1 MDNKLNH
8 LIALIRSPEFDN
20 EYNNQIWSDTFVD
33 GEISIANFNTIG
45 EEAYRDL
52 VEEYIDALIHY
63 SDIDAYGDETDVKVL
78 VSDFILYQTS

>member
-8 LIALIRSPEFDN
+8 LITLIRSPEFDN
-20 EYNNQIWSDTFVD
+20 EYNNQMSNVFVD
-33 GEISIANFNTIG
+33 EETIANFNTIG

-63 SDIDAYGDETDVKVL
+63 SDIDAYDDETDVKVL